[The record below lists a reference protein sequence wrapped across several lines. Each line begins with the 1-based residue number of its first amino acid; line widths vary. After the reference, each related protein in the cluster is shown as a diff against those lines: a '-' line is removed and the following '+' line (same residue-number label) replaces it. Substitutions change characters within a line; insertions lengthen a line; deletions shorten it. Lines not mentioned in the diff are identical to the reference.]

1 MTHLVLLPLRE
12 GQVEDLLEVLCLHFA
27 IRILLCQ
34 LGEVSGTEYNII
46 KQEEVCTHDK
56 HDKLKELFP
65 RHERIHDMEKRNCEK
80 FVVKKAMTE
89 RYRKSAVLSM
99 QRLLN
104 QSEKEK
110 SKIFKRINDIVPVNY
125 DFV

>member
-1 MTHLVLLPLRE
+1 MASLVHIYPDEMRRE
-12 GQVEDLLEVLCLHFA
+12 KLCLKFA
-27 IRILLCQ
+27 
-34 LGEVSGTEYNII
+34 
-46 KQEEVCTHDK
+46 KQCFR

-65 RHERIHDMEKRNCEK
+65 RHEKTHDMKKKNCEK

>member
-1 MTHLVLLPLRE
+1 MGTINCVL
-12 GQVEDLLEVLCLHFA
+12 
-27 IRILLCQ
+27 
-34 LGEVSGTEYNII
+34 
-46 KQEEVCTHDK
+46 
-56 HDKLKELFP
+56 KLN
-65 RHERIHDMEKRNCEK
+65 RCEK

-89 RYRKSAVLSM
+89 RYRKSAVLNL